1 MNYATLRGQ
10 LFHHCIWHHWYLCG
24 RLTREE
30 SDGGPDLCLS
40 ASVKGVLLASVVP
53 ETENS
58 LIPTASPCRLGFWGT
73 QLVQVFLEIILY
85 LWKGANESP
94 GLLVG
99 PIVHTLNSILQEI
112 GNSVIFFSYTNLST
126 MWRSSSFLWVSFW
139 VIMLEMFGFFP
150 PTV

>member
-1 MNYATLRGQ
+1 M
-10 LFHHCIWHHWYLCG
+10 
-24 RLTREE
+24 
-30 SDGGPDLCLS
+30 
-40 ASVKGVLLASVVP
+40 VP

-112 GNSVIFFSYTNLST
+112 GNSVIFSHTLIFPQCGDPVH
-126 MWRSSSFLWVSFW
+126 F
-139 VIMLEMFGFFP
+139 FGSVFES
-150 PTV
+150 